1 MVKFLLLLW
10 PSGDGSAV
18 IFTARPRAGS
28 RYAANGTSELTMPCE
43 RQSVSFNVCVRAC
56 QGSLILFQPICLLTK
71 LHCLLNPRLASVG
84 EGCQSR
90 IKFLHINALDQ
101 VGLLQALASLMQS
114 RVELSYNLLGQRHG
128 TSGRSAK
135 PSATT
140 NSNSAARPVCSRT
153 GNSFINLPLTRPC
166 CRIARIIRSM

>member
-1 MVKFLLLLW
+1 MVKSLLLLW
-10 PSGDGSAV
+10 PSGSGSAV
-18 IFTARPRAGS
+18 IFTARPRGAS
-28 RYAANGTSELTMPCE
+28 KYAANRPSELTMPCE

-71 LHCLLNPRLASVG
+71 LHCLRNPRLASVG
-84 EGCQSR
+84 ECQSR
-90 IKFLHINALDQ
+90 IKFLHIKALGK

-166 CRIARIIRSM
+166 WRIARIIRSM